1 MTQLLPTEPTTA
13 ELVNRA
19 AAQLST
25 LVRDEITLAKY
36 ELAEKGKRAGIG
48 GGLFG
53 AAGLLAAYGLGLF
66 LALVVVLL
74 DLVWP
79 LWLAVL
85 VVLVLVL
92 AAAAVAALAGRQ
104 QLRKATPAMPTEAVA
119 GVSAD
124 VQTVKDAVRD
134 GRSS

>member
-1 MTQLLPTEPTTA
+1 MTQLLTTEPTTA

-85 VVLVLVL
+85 VVLVVVLVV
-92 AAAAVAALAGRQ
+92 AAVAALAGRQ
-104 QLRKATPAMPTEAVA
+104 QLRKATPAMPT
-119 GVSAD
+119 
-124 VQTVKDAVRD
+124 
-134 GRSS
+134 